1 MNENQIS
8 LLIYS
13 LIYILLI
20 ALSFLFS
27 MCDMA
32 YGSVNVNHIKVNYEK
47 NKKKS
52 LKISL
57 KLLDNFDQ
65 TLSTIILSNDLVNI
79 ALEIISIPFSFS
91 LLKVIGIDSTSSLF
105 TIVTLVISIATLVI
119 LILFGDILPKSIG
132 KIQNYKVVTSSSIF
146 IFILYY
152 ALFPFT
158 FLTKHFINGLT
169 YPIRKNVKDVEIT
182 DDELHEMVDD
192 IEENGVVDE
201 EKADMLRGTIDY
213 ANTLAYEIMTPRVDV
228 YALDINSD
236 LDEILSNEDTFLHSR
251 IPVYE
256 GSIDN
261 IVGFVLSKT
270 LIRMKIEGIRNDIRS
285 IILPILNFP
294 RSIEINDIFKEFK
307 RTKTHLAV
315 ILDEYGG
322 TEGIITL
329 EDILEEIVG
338 EIWDETDDKEN
349 PIIEQKDGTYI
360 VDGKMNLD
368 DFFTEF
374 NLDKE
379 DLLSTEYVTIGGFCI
394 ELSDNEFCKVNDVI
408 KYKNL
413 TLKVLAVDNKNTI
426 EKLYVTVSKDS
437 ED

>member
-1 MNENQIS
+1 MIALYIIVMIILVFFSMCFSSADMAYSAVSTVRLENYIKEKNSKVAKLALDLTKNYEMTIATLLLGNNLVNIGLTSIMTIFLIQLVNSNVLNLTQSVATTLGS
-8 LLIYS
+8 LLV
-13 LIYILLI
+13 LVILLI
-20 ALSFLFS
+20 
-27 MCDMA
+27 C
-32 YGSVNVNHIKVNYEK
+32 G
-47 NKKKS
+47 
-52 LKISL
+52 
-57 KLLDNFDQ
+57 
-65 TLSTIILSNDLVNI
+65 
-79 ALEIISIPFSFS
+79 EI
-91 LLKVIGIDSTSSLF
+91 V
-105 TIVTLVISIATLVI
+105 
-119 LILFGDILPKSIG
+119 PKSIV
-132 KIQNYKVVTSSSIF
+132 KSKTFRACLLFAYFTKFFSIIFFPFVF
-146 IFILYY
+146 IFS
-152 ALFPFT
+152 
-158 FLTKHFINGLT
+158 GLGKAIS
-169 YPIRKNVKDVEIT
+169 YPITKNVRDIKLT
-182 DDELHEMVDD
+182 DKELEEMVDSL
-192 IEENGVVDE
+192 NE
-201 EKADMLRGTIDY
+201 EKIIDVNQAEILKGTIDY
-213 ANTLAYEIMTPRVDV
+213 ASTEAYEIMTPRVDV

-426 EKLYVTVSKDS
+426 EKLHVTVSKDS

>member
-1 MNENQIS
+1 MNANQIS

-13 LIYILLI
+13 LIYLALI
-20 ALSFLFS
+20 SLSFTFS
-27 MCDMA
+27 MFDMA
-32 YGSVNVNHIKVNYEK
+32 YSSVNVNHIKVNYEK
-47 NKKKS
+47 SKKAK
-52 LKISL
+52 LKASL
-57 KLLDNFDQ
+57 KLLSNFDQ

-91 LLKVIGIDSTSSLF
+91 LLNCLNISPSDPIYTVVTIIIS
-105 TIVTLVISIATLVI
+105 IVTLII
-119 LILFGDILPKSIG
+119 LILFGDILPKSLG
-132 KIQNYKVVTSSSIF
+132 KIQNYKVVTSSSFFVIP
-146 IFILYY
+146 LYY
-152 ALFPFT
+152 CLYPFT
-158 FLTKHFINGLT
+158 FITKHFINGIT
-169 YPIRKNVKDVEIT
+169 YGIRKNVKDVEIT

-192 IEENGVVDE
+192 IEEKGVVDE

-228 YALDINSD
+228 YAIDIDSD
-236 LDEILSNEDTFLHSR
+236 LDEILLDENTFLHSR

-270 LIRMKIEGIRNDIRS
+270 LIRMKIEGINNDIRS
-285 IILPILNFP
+285 IILPCLNFP

-307 RTKTHLAV
+307 KSKTHLAV
-315 ILDEYGG
+315 VLDEYGG

-338 EIWDETDDKEN
+338 EIWDETDDKED

-374 NLDKE
+374 ELDKE

-394 ELSDNEFCKVNDVI
+394 ELSDNEFCDVNDVI

-413 TLKVLAVDNKNTI
+413 EMKVLAIDNKNTI
-426 EKLYVTVSKDS
+426 EKLYVKVIKE